1 MSTALMKHPHLCPME
16 LLVFIFSP
24 NMAPMT
30 SPDTA
35 THSGHGKHGEGE
47 ENLEVGQLLPKSGL
61 LCSVSVL
68 WVAYLT
74 IMLYGDNSNLFCQ

>member
-1 MSTALMKHPHLCPME
+1 
-16 LLVFIFSP
+16 
-24 NMAPMT
+24 MAPMT

-74 IMLYGDNSNLFCQ
+74 IMLYGDNSNLFCQWGIWRYNKDIIVEANNTSFV